1 MSLWPLHYRPQIGY
15 LRLVDLLAAIGHLVA
30 YDGAD
35 VLDDHGVLLQ
45 VLGSI
50 QPQALDAGSG
60 QVHVVL
66 PLGLQA
72 SILGRLGVDK
82 LLAVGRVELSGEGAL
97 VGLRHAGAV
106 QSVGPLKGKDLCL
119 SP

>member
-1 MSLWPLHYRPQIGY
+1 MSFASQSGY

-45 VLGSI
+45 VFGSI
-50 QPQALDAGSG
+50 QTQALDARSG

-82 LLAVGRVELSGEGAL
+82 LLAVRRVELSGEGAL
-97 VGLRHAGAV
+97 VGLRHAGAI
-106 QSVGPLKGKDLCL
+106 QSVGPLKGRDICL
-119 SP
+119 SR